1 MRTLPGQSLL
11 EHSRQ
16 LTQRQASRLGREA
29 AEDLGAE
36 AVLRTLQ
43 APPGDGRVAPWME
56 RIFHNLV
63 VDAWRR
69 RKPAICADDLAL
81 ASPAPSPEDSLLARE
96 RAHRLQGGL
105 AQLPGDLR
113 QALELRY
120 FLGHDE
126 ASAGATMGVAAPT
139 VRTRIHRGLARLREM
154 LADMRAL
161 MPVLGGWGA
170 RSLVLAPALMTAV
183 VVFTPLSRPPEPAV
197 QGSVAGEN
205 LRSSPRRLTVTPPP
219 GSATVATDLPKPAP
233 AHPRLVV
240 AQAPSGRAQDV
251 RPQATTRIDF
261 GQDDEVV
268 GEIQSPDGAD
278 VEGPPPP
285 ARWHTLVEIPRDFV
299 TSFEK
304 MVEDS
309 L

>member
-1 MRTLPGQSLL
+1 
-11 EHSRQ
+11 
-16 LTQRQASRLGREA
+16 
-29 AEDLGAE
+29 
-36 AVLRTLQ
+36 
-43 APPGDGRVAPWME
+43 
-56 RIFHNLV
+56 
-63 VDAWRR
+63 
-69 RKPAICADDLAL
+69 
-81 ASPAPSPEDSLLARE
+81 
-96 RAHRLQGGL
+96 
-105 AQLPGDLR
+105 
-113 QALELRY
+113 
-120 FLGHDE
+120 
-126 ASAGATMGVAAPT
+126 
-139 VRTRIHRGLARLREM
+139 
-154 LADMRAL
+154 
-161 MPVLGGWGA
+161 
-170 RSLVLAPALMTAV
+170 
-183 VVFTPLSRPPEPAV
+183 
-197 QGSVAGEN
+197 
-205 LRSSPRRLTVTPPP
+205 LTVTPPP